1 MEGPKKLE
9 DGIIWNIV
17 TKNADQSIEDAGFK
31 PRSCSSGHPI
41 NVQTSISIFEDRS
54 DKHVKL
60 VEFDKST
67 MSFTTVKDFG
77 KAD

>member
-1 MEGPKKLE
+1 MSNLE

-17 TKNADQSIEDAGFK
+17 TKNADQSIQKTGFK
-31 PRSCSSGHPI
+31 PNSCSPGHPI

-54 DKHVKL
+54 DEHVKL

-77 KAD
+77 KAGW